1 MKISNELKV
10 GIIITLTIAGVLWGI
25 NYLKG
30 IDLFSSSNKFYAVYD
45 DVNGVV
51 TSNPVIL
58 NGFKVGQV
66 DKIVYT
72 NDKSGKLVVTF
83 RIKDNVFITKSTQAN
98 ITSDLLGSKTVELVY
113 GSDRTE
119 AKDGD
124 TLVGYVSSGLSDQIG
139 PLKNKAEGLVTS
151 LDSLS
156 FALSQL
162 LNDKSRNSLARTFAN
177 LENATAGINQ
187 LVSSDQSKLRSLL
200 NNADGVASNLNKNS
214 GNISNI
220 LKNFNS
226 LSDSLNQLNLASTI
240 SNLNKAITELNN
252 TLAKIDKGDGTL
264 GKLVNNDSLYTNLNN
279 ASANLD
285 KLLIDLKANPKR
297 YVHVSVFGRKD
308 K

>member
-1 MKISNELKV
+1 MKVSNELKV
-10 GIIITLTIAGVLWGI
+10 GIVVTLTIAGILWGL

-30 IDLFSSSNKFYAVYD
+30 IDLFSSSNKYYALYD

-66 DKIVYT
+66 DKIEYL
-72 NDKSGKLVVTF
+72 NDKSGRLVVTF
-83 RIKDNVFITKSTQAN
+83 RIKDDVFITKSTQAT
-98 ITSDLLGSKTVELVY
+98 IVSDLLGSKTVELGY
-113 GSDRTE
+113 GNDRSA

-124 TLVGYVSSGLSDQIG
+124 TLIGYLGSGLTDQIG

-162 LNDKSRNSLARTFAN
+162 LNDKSRNSLAKTFAN
-177 LENATAGINQ
+177 LEHATAGIDE
-187 LVSSDQSKLRSLL
+187 LVSSDKSKLRSLL
-200 NNADGVASNLNKNS
+200 NNADGVAANLNKNS

-220 LKNFNS
+220 LKNFNA
-226 LSDSLNQLNLASTI
+226 LSDSLNQLNLAATI
-240 SNLNKAITELNN
+240 NNLNKAISDLNN
-252 TLAKIDKGDGTL
+252 TLVKIDKGDGTL
-264 GKLVNNDSLYTNLNN
+264 GKLVNNDSLYNNLNN

-285 KLLIDLKANPKR
+285 KLLIDLKAHPSR

>member
-1 MKISNELKV
+1 VKISNELKV
-10 GIIITLTIAGVLWGI
+10 GIVVTLTIAGVLWGL

-30 IDLFSSSNKFYAVYD
+30 IDLFSTSNKYYAVYD
-45 DVNGVV
+45 DVNGLV

-66 DKIVYT
+66 DRIEYAE
-72 NDKSGKLVVTF
+72 DKSGKLIVTF
-83 RIKDNVFITKSTQAN
+83 RVKGDVYITKSTQAA
-98 ITSDLLGSKTVELVY
+98 ITSDLLGSKTVELGY
-113 GSDRTE
+113 GDDRTE

-124 TLVGYVSSGLSDQIG
+124 TLIGSNSSGLAGQIT

-156 FALSQL
+156 MALSDL
-162 LNDKSRNSLARTFAN
+162 LNDKSRNSLAKTFAN
-177 LENATAGINQ
+177 LEHATAGIDE
-187 LVSSDQSKLRSLL
+187 LVSSDKSKLRSLL

-220 LKNFNS
+220 LKNFNA
-226 LSDSLNQLNLASTI
+226 LSDSLNQLNLAATI
-240 SNLNKAITELNN
+240 NNLNKAISDLNN
-252 TLAKIDKGDGTL
+252 TLAKIDKGEGTL
-264 GKLVNNDSLYTNLNN
+264 GKLVNNDSLYNNLNS

-285 KLLIDLKANPKR
+285 KLMIDLKAHPSR